1 VRKLQH
7 ILLLTGLAMACLF
20 LFSCKDLKKNYTVK
34 GRLLHSCDNPVPV
47 KDFKVD
53 LYNTH
58 HRCEGVIQSAY
69 TNADGNFILDYDAT
83 CSDNSSWLL
92 LQYDVSFSSAALVEK
107 IHTNKNE
114 DIGDIYLKDNGFY
127 VIKIKTN
134 HSYTSSDTLFYNITN
149 LGSKYKIGPFN
160 DNAVIDTL
168 FQTVFKSQKSEPK
181 TSVNSS
187 LSWVLKSGSAIHH
200 IKYLGNG
207 QQFYIEP
214 CKKYSEVVLD
224 ISK

>member
-7 ILLLTGLAMACLF
+7 ILLLAGLVIACLF
-20 LFSCKDLKKNYTVK
+20 LSNCKDLKKNYTVR

-53 LYNTH
+53 LYGSCKGPIEGTTTNSNGEFLINYEAICTH
-58 HRCEGVIQSAY
+58 VPSLIS
-69 TNADGNFILDYDAT
+69 LK
-83 CSDNSSWLL
+83 
-92 LQYDVSFSSAALVEK
+92 YDVSFSSAILVDNIRANE
-107 IHTNKNE
+107 NE
-114 DIGDIYLKDNGFY
+114 DVGDIYLKDNGFY
-127 VIKIKTN
+127 IIKIKTN
-134 HSYTSSDTLFYNITN
+134 HSYTSSDTLYYNRTN
-149 LGSKYKIGPFN
+149 LGSEFITGPFS

-168 FQTVFKSQKSEPK
+168 FQTVYKSQNSHPVA
-181 TSVNSS
+181 SVNKL
-187 LSWVLKSGSAIHH
+187 LSWTLKNGSTIHH

-207 QQFYIEP
+207 QECYIEP